1 MKQKISNKSVM
12 SVLLFVLPYIIVEF
26 TNIILITIDRSL
38 SNSIGTTAIVV
49 FASLISLDSAINTIQ
64 ECISQSHSIV
74 LSRDRK
80 NNNSINTVAIFLQIF
95 SSIIISLIIFIFA
108 NKLTYIYTLE
118 NDARNILTCLLKLKA
133 IQLPI
138 LAISYIPKND
148 LKIKGKTNLI
158 LVSTVISSLFNILG
172 DIISIKL
179 GFNEVGIY
187 VATIISTLI
196 NTILLFIFSKY
207 KYRRIKMVYI
217 KDIIN
222 HAKDLLFNKA
232 IQKFAYIF
240 LESISSSFGTNVYV
254 IVCVCSAVVQVLLQ
268 LAEGYYTGLLVSYA
282 NSIENEENNLLTKV
296 NKITIYSLIFS
307 LIFFIIIPYPAWYF
321 LGRSV
326 PWSECGIYVY
336 LYSTEFFTYI
346 LNNNYL
352 AYLSANKDTKA
363 IRLTS
368 FIGGICIRIPLL
380 CLIKYFNIG
389 LIGLGLVC
397 TVDRLVRTIYLK
409 AYIKNNKKL
418 YKK

>member
-12 SVLLFVLPYIIVEF
+12 PVLLFVLPYIIVEF
-26 TNIILITIDRSL
+26 TNIVLITIDRSL
-38 SNSIGTTAIVV
+38 SNSIGTTAIIV
-49 FASLISLDSAINTIQ
+49 FASLISLDAAINTIQ
-64 ECISQSHSIV
+64 ECISQSHSII

-80 NNNSINTVAIFLQIF
+80 NNDSINTVAIFLQIF
-95 SSIIISLIIFIFA
+95 SSIIISFIIFIFA

-118 NDARNILTCLLKLKA
+118 NDARNILTFLLKLKA

-148 LKIKGKTNLI
+148 LKVKGKTNLVLI
-158 LVSTVISSLFNILG
+158 STVISSLFNIFG
-172 DIISIKL
+172 DIISIKM

-187 VATIISTLI
+187 VATIISTFI

-207 KYRRIKMVYI
+207 KYRKIKMTYI
-217 KDIIN
+217 KDILS
-222 HAKDLLFNKA
+222 HTKDLLFNKV

-240 LESISSSFGTNVYV
+240 LESISSSFGTDVYV
-254 IVCVCSAVVQVLLQ
+254 IVCVSSAVVLVLIQ

-282 NSIENEENNLLTKV
+282 DSIENKEKNLLEKV
-296 NKITIYSLIFS
+296 NKITIYSLMFS

-321 LGRSV
+321 LGNSV
-326 PWSECGIYVY
+326 PWSKCGIYIY

-346 LNNNYL
+346 LNNNYV

-409 AYIKNNKKL
+409 YYIKYNKNL
-418 YKK
+418 YKN

>member
-26 TNIILITIDRSL
+26 TNIVLITIDRSL
-38 SNSIGTTAIVV
+38 SNSIGTTAIIV
-49 FASLISLDSAINTIQ
+49 FASLISLDAAINTIQ
-64 ECISQSHSIV
+64 ECISQSHSII

-95 SSIIISLIIFIFA
+95 SSIIISFIIFIFA

-118 NDARNILTCLLKLKA
+118 NDARNILTFLLKLKA

-148 LKIKGKTNLI
+148 LKVKGKTNLVLI
-158 LVSTVISSLFNILG
+158 STVISSLFNIFG
-172 DIISIKL
+172 DIISIKI

-187 VATIISTLI
+187 VATIISTFI

-207 KYRRIKMVYI
+207 KYRKIKMTYM
-217 KDIIN
+217 KDILS
-222 HAKDLLFNKA
+222 HTKDLLFNKV

-240 LESISSSFGTNVYV
+240 LESISSSFGTDVYV
-254 IVCVCSAVVQVLLQ
+254 IVCVSSAVVLVLIQ

-282 NSIENEENNLLTKV
+282 NSIENKEKDLLAKV
-296 NKITIYSLIFS
+296 NKITVYSLMFS

-321 LGRSV
+321 LGNSV

-363 IRLTS
+363 IRSTS
-368 FIGGICIRIPLL
+368 FIGGICIRIPLT
-380 CLIKYFNIG
+380 CLIRYFNIG
-389 LIGLGLVC
+389 LAGLGIVC
-397 TVDRLVRTIYLK
+397 TIDRLVRNIYLK
-409 AYIKNNKKL
+409 YYIKYNKNL
-418 YKK
+418 YKN